1 MRDDSTTLADCKAL
15 VEAFI
20 AERDWQPYHRPNQ
33 LAMSL
38 CSEAAEVLE
47 LFLWRGD
54 ETVEAVAKDAE
65 RMHLLRDE
73 LADVLMNVLSLSN
86 RLDIDLAA
94 ALEAKMRRNGE
105 KYPPP
110 LPGS

>member
-1 MRDDSTTLADCKAL
+1 MNDDATTLADCKAL
-15 VEAFI
+15 VECFVS
-20 AERDWQPYHRPNQ
+20 ERDWQPFHRPNQ

-54 ETVEAVAKDAE
+54 ESVEDITSDPE
-65 RMHLLRDE
+65 RMAELRDE

-86 RLDIDLAA
+86 RLDIDLSA
-94 ALEAKMRRNGE
+94 ALEAKMRRNAK

-110 LPGS
+110 SD

>member
-1 MRDDSTTLADCKAL
+1 MNDTAATLSDCKAL
-15 VEAFI
+15 VEAFVE
-20 AERDWQPYHRPNQ
+20 ERDWQPYHRPNQ

-38 CSEAAEVLE
+38 VSEATEVLE

-54 ETVEAVAKDAE
+54 EPTAE
-65 RMHLLRDE
+65 VTDDPQLLAELRDE
-73 LADVLMNVLSLSN
+73 LADVFMNVLSLSN

-94 ALEAKMRRNGE
+94 ALKAKMVRNAD

-110 LPGS
+110 SGD